1 MIWVKRISKQS
12 SNIDL
17 DEKRERE
24 GMIKKKDDKR
34 NIISQILDTQNLTHK
49 WTRVDGIVIRWSV
62 TRNGILYRGEGVP
75 DKLLVKSW
83 GFAILG
89 GKV

>member
-75 DKLLVKSW
+75 DKFLVKSW

>member
-75 DKLLVKSW
+75 DKLPVKSW